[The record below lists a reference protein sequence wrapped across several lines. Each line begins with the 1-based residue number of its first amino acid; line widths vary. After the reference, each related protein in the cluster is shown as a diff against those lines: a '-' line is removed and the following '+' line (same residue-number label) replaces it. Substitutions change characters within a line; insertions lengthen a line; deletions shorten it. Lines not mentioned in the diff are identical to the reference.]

1 MALRQFV
8 RPAGPL
14 GSFAEEYRQ
23 HLVGLG
29 YSFGS
34 IEHRLSQFAEISRW
48 LEAEQL
54 TAAGFDQST
63 ALGFVA
69 ARASR
74 GRVSWVSPLTV
85 RMPLEFLRGIGVVPV
100 EVESDGLFGELL
112 RGYGRYLSE
121 ERGLASKTVAAH
133 LVAAGRFCSE
143 VAADADGLAGVSA
156 GDVTAYLVRACTE
169 QSPKG
174 AQKTAGA
181 LRSLLGYLHL
191 SALTPV
197 SLVFS
202 VPKVAGSRAGPQP
215 IALSTAEVSRLL
227 SRCDRRR
234 GVGRR
239 DYAIVLLMAR
249 LGLRAGEVAAM
260 TLEDV
265 DWRHGELLVRGKG
278 NRHERLPLPQ
288 EVGTAIVGYLQRG
301 RPRTETASRVL
312 FLRSRAPWT
321 PLTLNAVQTV
331 VRDAARRAGFAPFI
345 GPRRL
350 RHHAATQMHQGGLS
364 LAVVAEVLRHHDTR
378 VTRIYIDV
386 PATALGDLARVWP
399 GGAS

>member
-1 MALRQFV
+1 MRLHQFV

-14 GSFAEEYRQ
+14 GPFAEEYRQ

-34 IEHRLSQFAEISRW
+34 IQHRLSQFADISRW

-63 ALGFVA
+63 ARGFVA

-85 RMPLEFLRGIGVVPV
+85 RLPLEFLRGIGVAGV
-100 EVESDGLFGELL
+100 EVEGNGPFSELL
-112 RGYGRYLSE
+112 SGYGRYLSE
-121 ERGLASKTVAAH
+121 ERGLATKTVAAH
-133 LVAAGRFCSE
+133 LVAASRFCSN
-143 VAADADGLAGVSA
+143 VAADADGLAGLSCA
-156 GDVTAYLVRACTE
+156 EVTTYLVRACAE
-169 QSPKG
+169 QSRG
-174 AQKTAGA
+174 EAQKTAGA

-191 SALTPV
+191 NAVTPL

-202 VPKVAGSRAGPQP
+202 VPKVAGARPGPQP
-215 IALSTAEVSRLL
+215 IALTTTEVSRLL
-227 SRCDRRR
+227 SCCDRRR

-260 TLEDV
+260 TLDDV
-265 DWRHGELLVRGKG
+265 DWQHGELLVRGKG
-278 NRHERLPLPQ
+278 NRHEHLPLPQ
-288 EVGTAIVGYLQRG
+288 DVGTAIVGYLQRG
-301 RPRTETASRVL
+301 RPRTETACRVR

-321 PLTLNAVQTV
+321 PLTLSAVQTV
-331 VRDAARRAGFAPFI
+331 VRDAARRAGFCPFI

-350 RHHAATQMHQGGLS
+350 RHHAATQMHQGGGS

-386 PATALGDLARVWP
+386 PATALADLARVWP